1 MASTPAYTRGSL
13 LSLSP
18 SPPHFIRAR
27 ARVYIWVKYK
37 RKQSLVKHNTPENF
51 SLATD
56 VTVGARFPAAIYVH
70 RIRRYWH
77 SLLGISE
84 LASPRLIFRSHRRGN
99 PKWAQPAS
107 GHLQALQIRN
117 CPSGSGYRVPRS
129 SPPTLREYLRSNTA
143 FSPVPGILSCILSFP
158 TRDLPES
165 LQFGL
170 PLVILVGYSR
180 YRAYSRYRGLLSL
193 PLANSHQRDPWY
205 RSRGMCRYPRF
216 FPSFSRILW
225 SIRNLANLRILRQTR
240 RVDLSRGVNFV
251 PVPRTYTW
259 FLVTITSYAN
269 CLLPHEIH
277 LSRLSRDEEA
287 SNWLFEPLG
296 FAQFFFFD
304 LLDN

>member
-1 MASTPAYTRGSL
+1 MLPPA
-13 LSLSP
+13 P
-18 SPPHFIRAR
+18 
-27 ARVYIWVKYK
+27 
-37 RKQSLVKHNTPENF
+37 
-51 SLATD
+51 
-56 VTVGARFPAAIYVH
+56 RFPAAIYVH

-99 PKWAQPAS
+99 PKRAQPAS

-129 SPPTLREYLRSNTA
+129 SPPARREYLRSNTA
-143 FSPVPGILSCILSFP
+143 FSPVSGILSCILSFP
-158 TRDLPES
+158 RSWLTRIATIRTTP
-165 LQFGL
+165 
-170 PLVILVGYSR
+170 
-180 YRAYSRYRGLLSL
+180 RYRGVTLVTAPTPVTVSTLVTAGQLSSARSVISL
-193 PLANSHQRDPWY
+193 AWDVPVSPL
-205 RSRGMCRYPRF
+205 F
-216 FPSFSRILW
+216 FPSFSRTLW